1 MTIITKPSKTMYK
14 DALSFAEQIRERED
28 DPHRLAHVALYLAQ
42 RNELLEAIYRD
53 AETYMKF
60 GQDPQLHAN
69 LVKAMEKFEDYEV
82 EAETMEDPKLG
93 LG

>member
-1 MTIITKPSKTMYK
+1 MTIITKPSKAMYK

-42 RNELLEAIYRD
+42 RNEHLEAIYRD
-53 AETYMKF
+53 TEAYMKF